1 MQDTLYR
8 DIILE
13 HWQHPQNYGVIKNPD
28 IDVEENNPYC
38 GDIIRLTIKLE
49 SNKLTSGKNVSGKRS
64 ASRIRILDKPE
75 TKALNMNNKV
85 KEVAFTGEGCAIS
98 KASASL
104 FTEEIKGK
112 TITEL
117 KAIKPQFVLDLIGVP
132 LSPTRAKC
140 ALLIY
145 QVLQQVLQKGLNKKI
160 SI

>member
-13 HWQHPQNYGVIKNPD
+13 HWQHPQNYGVVKNPD

-38 GDIIRLTIKLE
+38 GDRIRLTIKLE
-49 SNKLTSGKNVSGKRS
+49 KGK
-64 ASRIRILDKPE
+64 I
-75 TKALNMNNKV
+75 
-85 KEVAFTGEGCAIS
+85 KEVAFTGDGCAIS

-112 TITEL
+112 TLMQL
-117 KAIKPQFVLDLIGVP
+117 KSINPQFVLDLLGIP
-132 LSPTRAKC
+132 LSPTRTKC

-145 QVLQQVLQKGLNKKI
+145 QVIQKGLR
-160 SI
+160 S

>member
-13 HWQHPQNYGVIKNPD
+13 HWQHPQNYGIIKNPD

-49 SNKLTSGKNVSGKRS
+49 SNKLTSSKHVSGKRS
-64 ASRIRILDKPE
+64 ASRIGILDKPE
-75 TKALNMNNKV
+75 TKTLNINKV

-104 FTEEIKGK
+104 FTEEIKNK
-112 TITEL
+112 TLTEL
-117 KAIKPQFVLDLIGVP
+117 KAIKPQFVLDLISVP
-132 LSPTRAKC
+132 LSPTRTKC

-145 QVLQQVLQKGLNKKI
+145 QILQKALKLY
-160 SI
+160 

>member
-1 MQDTLYR
+1 MQDQLYR

-13 HWQHPQNYGVIKNPD
+13 HWQHPQNYGVVKNPD
-28 IDVEENNPYC
+28 IDVEENNPFC

-49 SNKLTSGKNVSGKRS
+49 K
-64 ASRIRILDKPE
+64 D
-75 TKALNMNNKV
+75 KV
-85 KEVAFTGEGCAIS
+85 KEVTFTGEGCAIS

-104 FTEEIKGK
+104 FTEEIKNK
-112 TITEL
+112 TLAEL

-145 QVLQQVLQKGLNKKI
+145 QILQKGLNI
-160 SI
+160 YCHSERPS

>member
-13 HWQHPQNYGVIKNPD
+13 HWQHPQNYGVVKNPD

-38 GDIIRLTIKLE
+38 GDIIHLTIKLE
-49 SNKLTSGKNVSGKRS
+49 KEK
-64 ASRIRILDKPE
+64 I
-75 TKALNMNNKV
+75 
-85 KEVAFTGEGCAIS
+85 KEVAFTSEGCAIS

-112 TITEL
+112 TLTQI

-145 QVLQQVLQKGLNKKI
+145 QVLEKGLQ
-160 SI
+160 S